1 MKRII
6 LLALGFMGASIAA
19 YAQCNPNISNI
30 YTYTFNGNGYEIIK
44 ENLNWVDAAACAATR
59 GGRLVELNSKA
70 EQDTFFAKTKLAGIE
85 NSSTMAPDGGGASYI
100 WIGGNDKAQEE
111 KWIWDGDNTGAS
123 VHFWQGGVLGS
134 TVGGLFTNWGNEP
147 DDFGGQQ
154 DALGFAITNW
164 PLGVAGQWND
174 VNENN
179 LLYYAIEYVGLSAVD
194 ELQAGTFTV
203 FPNPSAGQFKLQLQ
217 HENGLASHQ
226 VEVFNMLGESVF
238 KAETNHSLAI
248 DLSLESKGMYLV
260 KVQEGTSVCF
270 KRILVQ

>member
-1 MKRII
+1 MKKTI
-6 LLALGFMGASIAA
+6 LILFGLLGISFVSKS
-19 YAQCNPNISNI
+19 QCKPNVANI
-30 YTYTFNGNGYEIIK
+30 YSYTFNGNGYEIIK

-100 WIGGNDKAQEE
+100 WIGGNDRAQEE
-111 KWIWDGDNTGAS
+111 KWIWDGDNIGAS
-123 VHFWQGGVLGS
+123 LHFWQGGVLGS
-134 TVGGLFTNWGNEP
+134 PVGGLFTNWGNEP

-179 LLYYAIEYVGLSAVD
+179 LLYYAIEYVGPSAISEMDANLFSVY
-194 ELQAGTFTV
+194 
-203 FPNPSAGQFKLQLQ
+203 PNPTLGKFELTLS
-217 HENGLASHQ
+217 HENSLATHQ

-238 KAETNHSLAI
+238 KAETNHSFAV

-260 KVQEGTSVCF
+260 KVQQGGSVSRR
-270 KRILVQ
+270 KILVE